1 MFAIKHGIG
10 ELPYPVAQN
19 HQSGLFAQ
27 HQIQFDV
34 AMAEH
39 EVIYILVTLHIL
51 FGKAYQE
58 LFLFAHIRLFLSV
71 STFQSAMLSPVQ
83 PQSHSPARMNR
94 IKEALAGMVLEHSFQ
109 KLEFLVWVTQSV
121 SMCQIEYFIVYL
133 YGLRLVMYG
142 NATLFLQVAI
152 GPKVVVTRKEMYF
165 HSHIGQLRELT

>member
-39 EVIYILVTLHIL
+39 EVIYILVALHIL
-51 FGKAYQE
+51 FGKAHQK
-58 LFLFAHIRLFLSV
+58 LLLFAHIRLFLSV

-83 PQSHSPARMNR
+83 AQSHSPARMNR
-94 IKEALAGMVLEHSFQ
+94 IKEALASMVLEHSFQ
-109 KLEFLVWVTQSV
+109 ELEFLVWVTQSV

>member
-1 MFAIKHGIG
+1 M
-10 ELPYPVAQN
+10 P
-19 HQSGLFAQ
+19 
-27 HQIQFDV
+27 
-34 AMAEH
+34 EH
-39 EVIYILVTLHIL
+39 EIVDVFVPLHVL
-51 FGKAYQE
+51 LGKAHQK

-83 PQSHSPARMNR
+83 AQSHSPAGMNR
-94 IKEALAGMVLEHSFQ
+94 IKEALASMILEHSFQ

-142 NATLFLQVAI
+142 NATLFLQVTI

-165 HSHIGQLRELT
+165 HSHIGQLREFT